1 MLQCYTY
8 IKCKEKKEEKM
19 KRTLSL
25 REIAALKNVSVSLG
39 SERFGA
45 VRFMVSVIK
54 SDGSCFPSSRPPSTT
69 EDVIV
74 LSKQSKKKK
83 KKKNRSEVFVVGNK
97 LQEAEE

>member
-39 SERFGA
+39 SERFGDG
-45 VRFMVSVIK
+45 RFMVSVMK
-54 SDGSCFPSSRPPSTT
+54 SEGSCFPSSRPPSTT

-74 LSKQSKKKK
+74 PLKLSNEKK
-83 KKKNRSEVFVVGNK
+83 KKKNSSEVFVVGNK

>member
-1 MLQCYTY
+1 M
-8 IKCKEKKEEKM
+8 
-19 KRTLSL
+19 SL

-39 SERFGA
+39 RSERFGD
-45 VRFMVSVIK
+45 VRFMVSVMK
-54 SDGSCFPSSRPPSTT
+54 SEGSCFPSSRPPSTT

-74 LSKQSKKKK
+74 PLKLSNEKK